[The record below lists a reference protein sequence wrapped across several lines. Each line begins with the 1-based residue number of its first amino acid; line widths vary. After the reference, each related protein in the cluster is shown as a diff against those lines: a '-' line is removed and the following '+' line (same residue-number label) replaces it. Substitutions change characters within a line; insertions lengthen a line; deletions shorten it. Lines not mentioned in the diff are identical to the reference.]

1 MNSQT
6 TTIGFELDKYPTL
19 KRAAESNALIRL
31 VSGPAGSAKTSFA
44 IMEMLRLSLLQE
56 PAPIDNTRYT
66 RVLVVRNTYS
76 LLKSNTIPS
85 IRNMYGPLIKLTDG
99 SQPTGVIKNKLS
111 DGTFLHIDFQFL
123 ALDSEDAHN
132 KLLGAE
138 PTFVLLDELNMMP
151 ESVVFAIVR
160 RLGRYPSKLRGS
172 VTRTGIVGVFNGPV
186 KGSWLHKWYLGE
198 KDEVFEK
205 VGEELRTHSTGVR
218 FDRFM
223 EWFRQPPA
231 LLRPP
236 ASDPEANWLPNPQ
249 AENIHN
255 LPQGYG
261 YYYMMLADPDPAKIQ
276 AFVEGEFADIKHGKV
291 VFPEFSRQL
300 HTFAHIDTRQ
310 IREYYLSF
318 DFGRT
323 PVCLVSYLAMDGSI
337 VVLDEFMGEDVSVD
351 TLYRQQVLP
360 ALKRHYPNATCVQA
374 FGDPAGLQ
382 RTQAVDI
389 SPFGV
394 LRKLGVPIIPPTR
407 NNQLEPR
414 LQAVRQFIAT
424 LGHNGKP
431 KLRISERCSFLI
443 QAMASDYIYEQKR
456 GSGYSETPT
465 KTHAGWASDL
475 CFAAGTLVITDR
487 GNVPIEQLRVG
498 DKVLTRNGFRRVT
511 GAACT
516 SPDALTYE
524 YHIGDRVLWAT
535 PNHPVYANGEWV
547 AIDELVGRT
556 VYCILSVIQ
565 NLPRINIANEQH
577 VASIVGVHC
586 YRKRKKH
593 QPVYDISVEGA
604 HEFFANGVLVHNCD
618 ALQYMC
624 LGMLHIGSEDA
635 PTYDRV
641 EVDWYD

>member
-205 VGEELRTHSTGVR
+205 VGEELRQHSTGVR

-300 HTFAHIDTRQ
+300 HTFPTTLVDTRQ

-360 ALKRHYPNATCVQA
+360 ALKKRYPNATCVQA

-475 CFAAGTLVITDR
+475 C
-487 GNVPIEQLRVG
+487 
-498 DKVLTRNGFRRVT
+498 
-511 GAACT
+511 
-516 SPDALTYE
+516 
-524 YHIGDRVLWAT
+524 
-535 PNHPVYANGEWV
+535 
-547 AIDELVGRT
+547 
-556 VYCILSVIQ
+556 
-565 NLPRINIANEQH
+565 
-577 VASIVGVHC
+577 
-586 YRKRKKH
+586 
-593 QPVYDISVEGA
+593 
-604 HEFFANGVLVHNCD
+604 D

-624 LGMLHIGSEDA
+624 LGMLHIGNDDA